1 MTNKRITIIKYL
13 DQLIREEKTGTAQ
26 ELGNKLGLS
35 KKQTYNY
42 INELKDLGIAISYSK
57 TRKTF
62 YYQEELEFICQVNI
76 KKLATG
82 EMINIL
88 GGTQ

>member
-1 MTNKRITIIKYL
+1 MTNKRINIIKLL
-13 DQLIREEKTGTAQ
+13 DQLIRQEKTGTAQ

-42 INELKDLGIAISYSK
+42 INELKELGIAISYSK

-62 YYQEELEFICQVNI
+62 YYQEAVEFICQVNI